1 VRDDELDRILGGEE
15 DVLPSPGFHASVMR
29 AVRHEAAAPQPI
41 PFPWTRA
48 WPALAAAAL
57 VIVAS
62 PVVLVKSGSASPDAL
77 DATLRAAAGLGGPWV
92 AVALLS
98 TAGSFLLSRRLAGE
112 RP

>member
-1 VRDDELDRILGGEE
+1 MRDDELDRILGAEQ
-15 DVLPSPGFHASVMR
+15 DVLPSPHFHASVMR

-48 WPALAAAAL
+48 WPALAAAVL
-57 VIVAS
+57 VVAVS
-62 PVVLVKSGSASPDAL
+62 PVVLTESGAADPGAL
-77 DATLRAAAGLGGPWV
+77 DAALRAAAGFGGPWV

-112 RP
+112 RS